1 MAWIEHATSPLPREC
16 SATELHG
23 RIPRKTTLSTLS
35 HITASH
41 LLPCSHREAN
51 TAVTGAGEGNRTLV
65 VSLEGF
71 CSTIELHPR
80 KPVKKLS
87 FELHLPL
94 LVAHLQLPVLKY
106 LDANLLLVVRSKHL
120 DHVLPLGQDTL
131 GDIAEDRRGL
141 QNLVE
146 ILLQAVA
153 PVNDGVL
160 VRRDLEPLAELLVP
174 NDRDVRQPLLAW
186 NETWW
191 GG

>member
-1 MAWIEHATSPLPREC
+1 MNVLQRSLQDADRV
-16 SATELHG
+16 
-23 RIPRKTTLSTLS
+23 R
-35 HITASH
+35 
-41 LLPCSHREAN
+41 LLRLGVDALLAEDP
-51 TAVTGAGEGNRTLV
+51 GNV
-65 VSLEGF
+65 P
-71 CSTIELHPR
+71 HP
-80 KPVKKLS
+80 VL
-87 FELHLPL
+87 ELHLPL